1 MTTEEE
7 KLAKANERIQ
17 KLLKKIQEDE
27 ANAREAMKDNGLD
40 YAGERDPTSGKK
52 KLVKRGRKNGR

>member
-17 KLLKKIQEDE
+17 KLLKQIEETENNMRK
-27 ANAREAMKDNGLD
+27 AASDNGKD
-40 YAGERDPTSGKK
+40 YMGERDPTAENKTT
-52 KLVKRGRKNGR
+52 KRGRKNGR